1 MATITSD
8 GMVVLTDADFPTL
21 TRFDRMYCKLAGKI
35 YGIRSTR
42 KMVRDTKKSIKE
54 DREAFNL
61 GISVDEYRKTHAI
74 VP

>member
-1 MATITSD
+1 MATVTED
-8 GMVVLTDADFPTL
+8 GMVILHDDDFPTL
-21 TRFDRMYCKLAGKI
+21 NRFDRMYCKLAGKI